1 VPLLDAALLAH
12 AHAQEWAPVA
22 LHLQAAMAPVQ
33 AGRAPVQLHSTRV
46 AALAAPAIRL

>member
-46 AALAAPAIRL
+46 AALAAPEIRL